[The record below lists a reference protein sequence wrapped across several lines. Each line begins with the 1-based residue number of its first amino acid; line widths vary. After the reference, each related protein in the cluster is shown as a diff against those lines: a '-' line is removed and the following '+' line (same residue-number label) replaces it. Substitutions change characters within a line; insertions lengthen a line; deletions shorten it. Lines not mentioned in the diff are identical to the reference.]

1 MSERLT
7 VLPLLVL
14 GALVCACGGGQVAPE
29 AIPSRE
35 PTPTLV
41 ARPSPTPTPLLTFET
56 SGETVYQD
64 SVGSTRFLFEVRNT
78 NEIPTERVWATVKL
92 RDAEGQL
99 LVSQTGYARLDI
111 LEPGASAPVLVVFF
125 LSSPDFAS
133 YEINVGA
140 HEADYLPELVQ
151 GHLEI
156 ADLQTR
162 VGEWVPYEVLG
173 EVHNDTDTDA
183 ESVTLV
189 VSCRDGDGRTVAIA
203 TGRPESRYVGAG
215 ESSEFLVTVG
225 HVAGDV
231 ETCSVQVEGLIS
243 VDD

>member
-1 MSERLT
+1 MSRRLT
-7 VLPLLVL
+7 VLFLLVP
-14 GALVCACGGGQVAPE
+14 GALVCACGGRQSAPE

-41 ARPSPTPTPLLTFET
+41 ATPSPTATPLLTFET

-99 LVSQTGYARLDI
+99 LASQTAYARLDI
-111 LEPGASAPVLVVFF
+111 LEPNGSAPVLVVFF

-133 YEINVGA
+133 YEIDVGA
-140 HEADYLPELVQ
+140 HEADYLPKLVH

-156 ADLQTR
+156 ADSQTR

-173 EVHNDTDTDA
+173 EVHNDTGLDA

-189 VSCRDGDGRTVAIA
+189 VSCRDEEGRTVAVA

-215 ESSEFLVTVG
+215 ESSAFLVTVG

-231 ETCSVQVEGLIS
+231 ETCTVQVEGLIS

>member
-1 MSERLT
+1 MSGRLT
-7 VLPLLVL
+7 VVPLLAL
-14 GALVCACGGGQVAPE
+14 GALLCACGDGQSAPE
-29 AIPSRE
+29 AIPFRE

-56 SGETVYQD
+56 SAESVHQD

-78 NEIPTERVWATVKL
+78 SQIATERVGATINL
-92 RDAEGQL
+92 HDAEGQL
-99 LVSQTGYARLDI
+99 LASQTAYARLDI
-111 LEPGASAPVLVVFF
+111 LEPGGSAPVLVVFF
-125 LSSPDFAS
+125 LSSLDFAS
-133 YEINVGA
+133 YEISIEA
-140 HEADYLPELVQ
+140 HQADYLPELVH
-151 GHLEI
+151 GGLEI
-156 ADLQTR
+156 AEEQTR

-173 EVHNDTDTDA
+173 EVRNDTDIDA

-189 VSCRDGDGRTVAIA
+189 VSCRDAEGRIVAVG

-231 ETCSVQVEGLIS
+231 ETCTVQVEGLIS
-243 VDD
+243 VGD